1 MMSALPLPEFYCPFT
16 THMNPSHDN
25 SWAESRRWL
34 VEMGLVQGEQA
45 IERLDRSG
53 FSQLTAKAYP
63 YAAQDDLK
71 VAINWLVWLFLFD
84 DQLDECCLGHQ
95 KDQAD
100 LILDRLLRLALP
112 DAEGKLSPQ
121 SPVERA
127 FVSLWQEYARRLSK
141 EQQRRFSQNIRNYLS
156 SLRWEVTA
164 RNKSALPGLL
174 TFVEIRRDTGA
185 VRVVLDIIEFCLNDE
200 IPAIIA
206 DSLELQLLKNCT
218 IDVICMSNDLFSF
231 EKERSRG
238 DVNNLVL
245 VLEQNA
251 GCSRAEAV
259 TRIYGLVLDRQNLFM
274 ETRHRLETLLEETP
288 LTQTQRESIRRY
300 VEGMAHWMRANLDFS
315 LSTPRY
321 AEIEDS
327 RAGKPLSWLEN
338 ISAMQHELFQAP
350 LRKD

>member
-1 MMSALPLPEFYCPFT
+1 MSALRLPEFYCPFT
-16 THMNPSHDN
+16 THLNLSHDS

-34 VEMGLVQGEQA
+34 LEMGLVQGEQA

-53 FSQLTAKAYP
+53 FSQLTARAYP
-63 YAAQDDLK
+63 NATPYDLK
-71 VAINWLVWLFLFD
+71 IAINWLVWLFLFD

-95 KDQAD
+95 KAQAD
-100 LILDRLLRLALP
+100 FILDRLLKLALS
-112 DAEGKLSPQ
+112 DEEAKILPQ

-127 FVSLWQEYARRLSK
+127 FVSLWQEYARRLSA
-141 EQQRRFSQNIRNYLS
+141 EQRRRFSQNIRNYLS

-164 RNKSALPGLL
+164 RSEEALPGVL
-174 TFVEIRRDTGA
+174 TFIEIRRDTGA

-200 IPAIIA
+200 IPAIVA

-245 VLEQNA
+245 VWQENV
-251 GCSRAEAV
+251 GCSREEAV
-259 TRIYGLVLDRQNLFM
+259 ASIYRFVLDRQNLFIA
-274 ETRHRLETLLEETP
+274 TRQRLETLLEESP
-288 LTQTQRESIRRY
+288 LKQAQRETIRRY

-321 AEIEDS
+321 ADIEDS
-327 RAGKPLSWLEN
+327 RQGQPLSWVEN

-350 LRKD
+350 LRRD